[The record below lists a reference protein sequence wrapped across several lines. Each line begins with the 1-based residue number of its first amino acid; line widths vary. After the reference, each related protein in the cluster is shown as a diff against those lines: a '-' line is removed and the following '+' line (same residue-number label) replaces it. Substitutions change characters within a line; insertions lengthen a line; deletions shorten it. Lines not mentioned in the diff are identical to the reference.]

1 MERDIIPTIEEC
13 LEVFEKKG
21 EVTII
26 ENGRVVDVRKE
37 D

>member
-1 MERDIIPTIEEC
+1 MEKDIIPTLEEC
-13 LEVFEKKG
+13 IEVYEKKG
-21 EVTII
+21 KVTII